1 MRQSFSSAMPET
13 GNPAALTPVAL
24 HAVTRVYRST
34 AGPVTA
40 LAGVTAS
47 FAAGTFTAVMGP
59 SGSGKS
65 TLLHCAAGLDRPTS
79 GEVILAGTVL
89 RGLSETKLTLLRR
102 RHVGFVFQS
111 FNLLPYLTA
120 GQNVALPLRLAGRRP
135 RRGETGAALAAVGLD
150 GRAGH
155 RPAELSGGQQ
165 QRVAI
170 ARALVTGPQV
180 IFADEPTGML
190 DSASGHEVL
199 SLLRRLADQQ
209 QATVVMVTH
218 DPAAAARAD
227 RVLFLADG
235 RLAGDLADPDP
246 RTVADRL
253 AGLTADAGLRAP
265 DGPYSPDGLP
275 PGGRMTRE
283 RAVRGLGPVPE
294 SPAGSRGPA
303 SRLAALPASPVAP
316 LFVSVIVLAGTF
328 GYAVAARRRELGLL
342 RTTGATPRQVRR
354 LVLGEALITGA
365 AGSAAG
371 TALGPVIA
379 GPFAALLARERFAP
393 AGLTVHVILWPL
405 AAAFGAGLLI
415 ALGGAL
421 AAARRAGRTRPAE
434 ALREAGRDR
443 RVMTA
448 FRWAAGPAAL
458 AGAAVLFAV
467 LGGMHSADGEA
478 LVLPIVLLLILGAA
492 LLLPTAIRPLAGLIA
507 ALPLAGSRGAAWRL
521 ARSAVAGNRRRTAAV
536 LAPVLLTVAF
546 AGAMTAGFGTFAG
559 ATHRAAATRVTAPY
573 VATARVGAGFAST
586 GLAGPAVARLAAAP
600 GVAAAVPA
608 AVEPVYVPA
617 GGEPDQWTGEYVP
630 GPQAARVLR
639 LPVLAGSLA
648 GLTGTGTVAVPAGR
662 WRVGQTAQLWLG
674 DSAPVRLRV
683 VAVYAS
689 QLDLSQTVL
698 LPWALHAAHTGTPLA
713 SAVYLRLDPGAS
725 LAGVRAA
732 AQAAGA
738 AIAPTA
744 RYLAAGRSEN
754 DRVNR
759 MAMLIVLGLALLYT
773 AVGIANTLV
782 MTIGDR
788 RTELAVLRLSGATR
802 GQVLR
807 MLAAEATLTT
817 AAAVLLA
824 GLVIAVTAVGV
835 RAGLA
840 ETTPAVPLDLPWAAA
855 GGVAGACLLIALTA
869 TLIPAALAL
878 RERPAAAAGLA
889 A

>member
-1 MRQSFSSAMPET
+1 VKGLAWRSA
-13 GNPAALTPVAL
+13 
-24 HAVTRVYRST
+24 
-34 AGPVTA
+34 
-40 LAGVTAS
+40 
-47 FAAGTFTAVMGP
+47 
-59 SGSGKS
+59 
-65 TLLHCAAGLDRPTS
+65 LDRPLS
-79 GEVILAGTVL
+79 LAG
-89 RGLSETKLTLLRR
+89 
-102 RHVGFVFQS
+102 S
-111 FNLLPYLTA
+111 F
-120 GQNVALPLRLAGRRP
+120 VALALSVGLLGAMTLTIVSAVSGTRLQPRWFTRAAVVVAGDDTVSVTTGTGDDR
-135 RRGETGAALAAVGLD
+135 ETGTVRTPAARAVPAALAA
-150 GRAGH
+150 
-155 RPAELSGGQQ
+155 
-165 QRVAI
+165 
-170 ARALVTGPQV
+170 
-180 IFADEPTGML
+180 
-190 DSASGHEVL
+190 
-199 SLLRRLADQQ
+199 RLASLVS
-209 QATVVMVTH
+209 TGSG
-218 DPAAAARAD
+218 AAAVTD
-227 RVLFLADG
+227 Y
-235 RLAGDLADPDP
+235 AGYGQAAGAPGQAIHP
-246 RTVADRL
+246 WAA
-253 AGLTADAGLRAP
+253 AGLHPYRWVAGGPP
-265 DGPYSPDGLP
+265 DGPGQLVLTAPARYAPGQPVTVQTAAGPRRFTVSGVLATPAPPAFYATGAVARQLAGNRISAVALTPRAGQDAAALAREARSDARGLPVQVLTGDRRALAGPDPDGDLV
-275 PGGRMTRE
+275 
-283 RAVRGLGPVPE
+283 AVASALLG
-294 SPAGSRGPA
+294 SAAG
-303 SRLAALPASPVAP
+303 VAG
-316 LFVSVIVLAGTF
+316 FVSMIVLAGTF

-365 AGSAAG
+365 AGAAAG

-379 GPFAALLARERFAP
+379 GPFAALLAREGFAP
-393 AGLTVHVILWPL
+393 AGLAVHVIFWPL

-492 LLLPTAIRPLAGLIA
+492 LLLPVLIRPLAGLVA

-521 ARSAVAGNRRRTAAV
+521 ARSAAAGSRRRTAAV

-546 AGAMTAGFGTFAG
+546 AGAMTAGFGTFST

-573 VATARVGAGFAST
+573 VATARSSA
-586 GLAGPAVARLAAAP
+586 GLAAPAVARLAAAP
-600 GVAAAVPA
+600 GVTAAVPVA
-608 AVEPVYVPA
+608 TAPVYVA
-617 GGEPDQWTGEYVP
+617 ASGEPDEWTGEYLP
-630 GPQAARVLR
+630 GPQAARVLK
-639 LPVLAGSLA
+639 LPVVAGSLA
-648 GLTGTGTVAVPAGR
+648 DLTGTGTVAVPAGR

-713 SAVYLRLDPGAS
+713 SAVYLRLDPGAR

-744 RYLAAGRSEN
+744 RYLAAGQSEN
-754 DRVNR
+754 DRVSR
-759 MAMLIVLGLALLYT
+759 MAMLILLGLALLYT

-817 AAAVLLA
+817 TAAVLLA

>member
-1 MRQSFSSAMPET
+1 MKGLAWRSA
-13 GNPAALTPVAL
+13 
-24 HAVTRVYRST
+24 
-34 AGPVTA
+34 
-40 LAGVTAS
+40 
-47 FAAGTFTAVMGP
+47 
-59 SGSGKS
+59 
-65 TLLHCAAGLDRPTS
+65 LDRPLS
-79 GEVILAGTVL
+79 LAG
-89 RGLSETKLTLLRR
+89 
-102 RHVGFVFQS
+102 S
-111 FNLLPYLTA
+111 F
-120 GQNVALPLRLAGRRP
+120 VALALSVGLLGAMTLTIVSAVSGTRLEPRWFTRAAVVVAGDDTVSVTTGTGDDR
-135 RRGETGAALAAVGLD
+135 ETETERTPAARAVPAALAARL
-150 GRAGH
+150 A
-155 RPAELSGGQQ
+155 S
-165 QRVAI
+165 
-170 ARALVTGPQV
+170 LVST
-180 IFADEPTGML
+180 
-190 DSASGHEVL
+190 ASG
-199 SLLRRLADQQ
+199 
-209 QATVVMVTH
+209 
-218 DPAAAARAD
+218 AAAITD
-227 RVLFLADG
+227 Y
-235 RLAGDLADPDP
+235 AGYGQAAGAPGQAIHP
-246 RTVADRL
+246 WAA
-253 AGLTADAGLRAP
+253 AGLHPYRWVAGGPP
-265 DGPYSPDGLP
+265 DGPGQLVLTAPARYAPGQPVTVQTAAGPRRFTVSGVLATPAPPAFYATGAVARQLAGNRISAVALTPRAGQDAAPLARRVRSDARGLPVQVLTGDRRALAEPDPDGDLV
-275 PGGRMTRE
+275 
-283 RAVRGLGPVPE
+283 AVASALLG
-294 SPAGSRGPA
+294 SAAG
-303 SRLAALPASPVAP
+303 VAG
-316 LFVSVIVLAGTF
+316 FVSMIVLAGTF

-365 AGSAAG
+365 AGAAAG

-379 GPFAALLARERFAP
+379 GPFAALLAREGFAP
-393 AGLTVHVILWPL
+393 AGLTIHVIFWPL

-467 LGGMHSADGEA
+467 LGGMHSADGAA

-492 LLLPTAIRPLAGLIA
+492 LLLPVLIRPLAGLVA

-521 ARSAVAGNRRRTAAV
+521 ARSAAAGSRRRTAAV

-546 AGAMTAGFGTFAG
+546 AGAMTAGFGTFST

-573 VATARVGAGFAST
+573 VATARSGPGLAST

-617 GGEPDQWTGEYVP
+617 DGEPDEWTGEYVP

-639 LPVLAGSLA
+639 LPVVAGSLA
-648 GLTGTGTVAVPAGR
+648 DLTGTGTVAVPAGR

-713 SAVYLRLDPGAS
+713 SAVYLRLDPGAR

-738 AIAPTA
+738 AITPTA
-744 RYLAAGRSEN
+744 RYLAAGQSEN
-754 DRVNR
+754 DRVSR
-759 MAMLIVLGLALLYT
+759 MAMLILLGLALLYT

-817 AAAVLLA
+817 TAAVLLA

-840 ETTPAVPLDLPWAAA
+840 GWTPAVPLDLPWAAA